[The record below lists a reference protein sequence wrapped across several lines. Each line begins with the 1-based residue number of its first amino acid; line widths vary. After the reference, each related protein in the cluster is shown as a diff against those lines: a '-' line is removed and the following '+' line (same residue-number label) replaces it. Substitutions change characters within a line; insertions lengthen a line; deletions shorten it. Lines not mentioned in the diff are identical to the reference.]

1 MTGDVSA
8 ATRGRTPR
16 GGTDQL
22 GQRIREARL
31 ARGMS
36 LRETAARAGVS
47 PSLLS
52 QVETGKVQPSVTT
65 LYAVVTCLDLSVDEV
80 LDHQPGAGP
89 LQDSRSAHPV
99 QRAVE
104 APTITMGDGVTWQGL
119 AVMPGPDHVD
129 GVLATYAPRA
139 ASSGREA
146 LTRHAGVEHGY
157 VLTGEL
163 TLRLESETY
172 VLRAGDSFCFDSMR
186 PHLYVNHTDE
196 EAQGIWYIV
205 NGSKRP
211 PSADDRVGTGLV
223 RLDASDGAA
232 SVGRGDDRP

>member
-1 MTGDVSA
+1 VTENGPA
-8 ATRGRTPR
+8 ATRGREWR
-16 GGTDQL
+16 GVTDQL
-22 GQRIREARL
+22 GQRIRAARL
-31 ARGMS
+31 ARGMG
-36 LRETAARAGVS
+36 LRETASRAGIS

-65 LYAVVTCLDLSVDEV
+65 LYAVVTCLDLSVEEI
-80 LDHQPGAGP
+80 LDHQPGGGP
-89 LQDSRSAHPV
+89 LPDARSAHPV
-99 QRAVE
+99 QRAAE

-146 LTRHAGVEHGY
+146 LTQHAGVEHGY
-157 VLTGEL
+157 VLTGAL

-186 PHLYVNHTDE
+186 PHLYVNHTDD
-196 EAQGIWYIV
+196 EARGIWYIV
-205 NGSKRP
+205 NGTRRP
-211 PSADDRVGTGLV
+211 PSVDDQVGPGLA
-223 RLDASDGAA
+223 RLDSAA
-232 SVGRGDDRP
+232 SVGGGGDRP